1 MRIVRLSGHCFVLA
15 ALVLTSICIPV
26 AASAQTTQPAQF
38 VPLANYQRSSGFTKA
53 FSDHSLPEYFNDV
66 FTIVLS
72 IGAILAVLRIAY
84 AGYMYMGSA
93 DMWGNKQQAKE
104 ILGDAVI
111 GLLLLFGIYLVLN
124 QINPNLLNLDILK
137 NIHHA
142 NATTCKSANCTGV
155 YGSPDVTAETTASI
169 SSQPV
174 AGQYCFQA
182 NSGSAQVYGCLPT
195 LNACLSASSRASG
208 AAQQSIT
215 GACQQY

>member
-111 GLLLLFGIYLVLN
+111 GLLLLFAIYLVLN
-124 QINPNLLNLDILK
+124 QINPNLLNLNILRHVGK
-137 NIHHA
+137 A
-142 NATTCKSANCTGV
+142 QPV
-155 YGSPDVTAETTASI
+155 PAETGATPAPATGTDPLTG
-169 SSQPV
+169 QPCV
-174 AGQYCFQA
+174 TSTNGVCMQFY
-182 NSGSAQVYGCLPT
+182 N
-195 LNACLSASSRASG
+195 G
-208 AAQQSIT
+208 AP
-215 GACQQY
+215 